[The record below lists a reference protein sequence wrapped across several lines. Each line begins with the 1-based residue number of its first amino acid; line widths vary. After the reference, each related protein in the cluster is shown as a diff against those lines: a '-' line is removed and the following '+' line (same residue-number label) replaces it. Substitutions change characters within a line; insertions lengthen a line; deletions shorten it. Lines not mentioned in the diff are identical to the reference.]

1 MDYDDL
7 GKIMNLKEKWQ
18 HMKKFVWLV
27 VVGVIIL
34 ILGFSTFYTVEPDE
48 RGIVQRFGKYV
59 RSTGPGLH
67 FKLPAG
73 IEKLT
78 KVKVEYVYKE
88 EFGFRTE
95 QAGVRTR
102 YASRGFDE
110 ESLMLTGDLNIADV
124 EWVVQFKITDPYK
137 MLFKVRNARKIIR
150 DISEAVMRQ
159 VIGDSSIT
167 DVLTVGRIK
176 ISNAAKVQLQE
187 ILDKYDTGIH
197 IVTIKLQDVNPPES
211 VKPAF
216 NEVNEAKQ
224 EQEKV
229 INQAWENYNKQIPR
243 ASGEAEK
250 VISEAEGYAL
260 KRVNRSQ
267 GDAQRFIS
275 MYEEYKQAEDV
286 TQRRLYLETMSE
298 ILPRAGK
305 KYIVDPKQ
313 ESVLPLLRLQQEV
326 VK

>member
-1 MDYDDL
+1 M
-7 GKIMNLKEKWQ
+7 
-18 HMKKFVWLV
+18 
-27 VVGVIIL
+27 
-34 ILGFSTFYTVEPDE
+34 
-48 RGIVQRFGKYV
+48 
-59 RSTGPGLH
+59 
-67 FKLPAG
+67 
-73 IEKLT
+73 
-78 KVKVEYVYKE
+78 
-88 EFGFRTE
+88 
-95 QAGVRTR
+95 
-102 YASRGFDE
+102 
-110 ESLMLTGDLNIADV
+110 
-124 EWVVQFKITDPYK
+124 
-137 MLFKVRNARKIIR
+137 
-150 DISEAVMRQ
+150 
-159 VIGDSSIT
+159 
-167 DVLTVGRIK
+167 
-176 ISNAAKVQLQE
+176 
-187 ILDKYDTGIH
+187 
-197 IVTIKLQDVNPPES
+197 TIKLQDVNPPES